1 MEMSLRWWAFSTT
14 VIALTGATG
23 LLFVFTQIYPTPV
36 SQALLFFLL
45 FVTVGAGIVPVSAY
59 LNHRFAPKKWRTRDR
74 YRLLRHGLEGGLLV
88 VIAAYLLLIQTLD
101 WTIRAVLIGVFILM
115 ETFFLTRN

>member
-1 MEMSLRWWAFSTT
+1 MEMSLRWWAFSTL

-23 LLFVFTQIYPTPV
+23 LWFVFTQLYPTPA

-45 FVTVGAGIVPVSAY
+45 FVTVGAGVVPVSAY
-59 LNHRFAPKKWRTRDR
+59 LNHRFARKRWRTQDP
-74 YRLLRHGLEGGLLV
+74 YRLLRQGVEGGLLAI
-88 VIAAYLLLIQTLD
+88 IAVYLLLIQTLD
-101 WTIRAVLIGVFILM
+101 WTITAVLIGVFLLM